1 MSGTIQAALFDEG
14 YLRSTFAAL
23 LGISGHN
30 ARECSRAGSI
40 IYLVIVRHLS
50 RPSPRMVVGHRYG
63 DPHPYISDRIKP
75 SSPFFSVS
83 VPSLETVNEW
93 QSDGMLSRL
102 PLNMW
107 AFDESKTTN
116 GEDSY
121 SKGLVTMSACEIL
134 PLQLG
139 DTLSFEWNWRG
150 ETWRCT
156 CDAAIKPPQ
165 CECRP
170 IGFSTSRDRMPAP
183 ADAHPWEPPA
193 AGGSRVRRCITCNKA
208 CTHVCYPHSPNP
220 LGQPSAL
227 LYSFTLLRLMD
238 TMAVA
243 CFDRC
248 VNGRA
253 RIAEWRPRRSPDL
266 PATPFVVGVEHDG
279 VLRVPSPGNYL
290 LLARLAVGIDD
301 ESQGAG
307 EQIALQARA
316 ADAGPAGWADL
327 CCFGRD
333 HNEFHTGRSHLCEM
347 ISMGDVHALDAGTC
361 LRFEARGKAIFDD
374 AISSEVKRSQSFS
387 LLRLGCEYAR
397 FRYGRCG
404 LGPLMVR
411 ANSCQ
416 L

>member
-1 MSGTIQAALFDEG
+1 MLRSVRQRTRTDRRMAPAALTGPARDA
-14 YLRSTFAAL
+14 LRC
-23 LGISGHN
+23 
-30 ARECSRAGSI
+30 RSRA
-40 IYLVIVRHLS
+40 R
-50 RPSPRMVVGHRYG
+50 RR
-63 DPHPYISDRIKP
+63 
-75 SSPFFSVS
+75 
-83 VPSLETVNEW
+83 T
-93 QSDGMLSRL
+93 
-102 PLNMW
+102 
-107 AFDESKTTN
+107 ES
-116 GEDSY
+116 
-121 SKGLVTMSACEIL
+121 
-134 PLQLG
+134 
-139 DTLSFEWNWRG
+139 
-150 ETWRCT
+150 
-156 CDAAIKPPQ
+156 
-165 CECRP
+165 
-170 IGFSTSRDRMPAP
+170 
-183 ADAHPWEPPA
+183 
-193 AGGSRVRRCITCNKA
+193 
-208 CTHVCYPHSPNP
+208 
-220 LGQPSAL
+220 
-227 LYSFTLLRLMD
+227 
-238 TMAVA
+238 AV
-243 CFDRC
+243 
-248 VNGRA
+248 
-253 RIAEWRPRRSPDL
+253 
-266 PATPFVVGVEHDG
+266 
-279 VLRVPSPGNYL
+279 NYL